1 MNSRSKRRTS
11 PFLIGIFVL
20 AGTLILIGGIIWLG
34 TQQFLKETSL
44 FVTYFEGSVQGLEK
58 GSPVKYLGVPVGN
71 IEKISVAPDGK
82 LIEVL
87 MQIDSKI
94 KIDEDL
100 RVKAEMSGLAGS
112 KFLQLHFPSDT
123 LISRMHPL
131 LSFKPIYPVIYS
143 SPSGIE
149 EIEIA
154 ARDVLNKLLQFRY
167 KEVSE
172 EMVSFLNSS
181 TKFFSNQKLYN
192 IISELEKSSQTLSD
206 ILAKTD
212 SSAILANLINTTEN
226 LKKTSTN
233 LENLTDTIQSQ
244 FQRIDL
250 PGKVTSIVSKYDS
263 VMMKTSEMLSILGLR
278 TETVLFNMGET
289 MQGVNLTNKQLQR
302 SLRKITQNPGQ
313 LLLSEP
319 PPPEK

>member
-1 MNSRSKRRTS
+1 MKNRSKKQTS

-20 AGTLILIGGIIWLG
+20 AGTIILIGGIIWLG
-34 TQQFLKETSL
+34 TQQFLKETML
-44 FVTYFEGSVQGLEK
+44 YVTYFEGSVQGLEK

-71 IEKISVAPDGK
+71 IEKIDVAPDGK

-123 LISRMHPL
+123 MIARLHPVL
-131 LSFKPIYPVIYS
+131 LFKPDYPVIYS

-167 KEVSE
+167 KEVSD
-172 EMVSFLNSS
+172 EMVSFLNASS
-181 TKFFSNQKLYN
+181 NFFNNQKLYN
-192 IISELEKSSQTLSD
+192 IISELEKSSRTLSD

-212 SSAILANLINTTEN
+212 SSAILANLVSTTEK
-226 LKKTSTN
+226 LKQTSVN
-233 LENLTDTIQSQ
+233 LENFSDTIQTQ
-244 FQRIDL
+244 FIRIDL
-250 PGKVTSIVSKYDS
+250 PGKVVNIVSKYDS
-263 VMMKTSEMLSILGLR
+263 VMMKTNEILNILGLR
-278 TETVLFNMGET
+278 TETVLFTMGET
-289 MQGVNLTNKQLQR
+289 MQGVNSTNKQIQR
-302 SLRKITQNPGQ
+302 TLRKITQNPGQ
-313 LLLSEP
+313 LLFSEP
-319 PPPEK
+319 PPQEK